1 MNAMFDALQKT
12 STDVHSEELI
22 KTNYPCDKQPC
33 ALEHNQPIRLH
44 WRGLNLSA
52 ATVLFLKFVIDWG
65 CVFLNNANNALNMYE
80 HRSVKYDVFEKQG
93 IFGRAQSLMST
104 NGLFLMLS

>member
-33 ALEHNQPIRLH
+33 ALEHNQPIRPH

-52 ATVLFLKFVIDWG
+52 AAVLFLKFVIDWG

-80 HRSVKYDVFEKQG
+80 RN
-93 IFGRAQSLMST
+93 A
-104 NGLFLMLS
+104 